1 MRNVLIMLTGLAI
14 SLALFTTGCKNTE
27 YVHVG
32 PNWQALHDMEPEND
46 AFSVSVTG
54 SQKASLG
61 KPLSYTVH
69 SAKTG
74 KLWVVQVDPD
84 DKVSVIV
91 PNAEMQDHQILKNV
105 PLHIPPRDAHWEMAA
120 MEPVG
125 KSVLGFFVTTGDE
138 DIGDIL
144 SQGQGTS
151 KAIRVR
157 PVSGW
162 GMDKMVVDI
171 KP

>member
-1 MRNVLIMLTGLAI
+1 MRTSSLLIGLFVSLVLLSG
-14 SLALFTTGCKNTE
+14 GCKNTD

-32 PNWQALHDMEPEND
+32 PNWKALHDMEPKKN
-46 AFSVSVTG
+46 AFSVTAKG
-54 SQKASLG
+54 TREASLG
-61 KPLSYTVH
+61 NALSYTVY
-69 SAKTG
+69 SGETG

-105 PLHIPPRDAHWEMAA
+105 PLYIPPKGAHWEMAA

-138 DIGDIL
+138 DISDIL
-144 SQGQGTS
+144 AQGQGSS

-157 PVSGW
+157 PASEW